1 MLTIDTILQDRYRI
15 VRQLGQGGM
24 GAVYE
29 AIDER
34 LDKTVAIKEI
44 LLELE
49 NASNSN
55 QRLLIK
61 QAFRREANSLVKARH
76 GAVPDVTDYFSDF
89 EREFLVMEYI
99 EGDDLTKMLQKRK
112 MPFLLEDV
120 LPWLDQLLEA
130 LDYLHTLTPPI
141 VHRDIKP
148 QNLKLNE
155 WNKIKLLDFGI
166 AKSTDKTATVTQMTF
181 IGATLNYSPIEQILR
196 VIDPMFRE
204 LILLKHKDNAERV
217 LAQNTDARCDIFA
230 LGATFYHLLTN
241 YPPVDITKR
250 TLETWEGKE
259 DPLPNPLKLNPELPV
274 SISDWLV
281 KAMAIDRDD
290 RFSSAVEM
298 RNALQDIIVEEDQ
311 RKQKEKIAQVI
322 EQEKLRKYR
331 EEEEARRKKKEQSLM
346 HAKTERLIDIP
357 DLNKPDKENVPAT
370 QLPSVES
377 PASSVSDDQATEAF
391 SLTDIPSTDNQATE
405 TFSSVES
412 RSTDYKLSDTD
423 SSLVE
428 TTDKLTGMSYVD
440 NESVNE
446 QNEFK
451 PTEIDLISPV
461 IENPVISSANSSQ
474 KVLIL
479 SLIGVLAF
487 AVFGGIL
494 GVAIWVNYP
503 KTPVENRSTIE
514 NSNASTA
521 NVSDVT
527 PSVETNSD
535 ITGSNL
541 NENTETVSTTPESTE
556 TTTTIKETKTTGK
569 PTSQPISK
577 PVVRQTPRPAPATPR
592 PTVQRTPVPAATQKP
607 KPKPT
612 KDPRC
617 IYTNSC

>member
-1 MLTIDTILQDRYRI
+1 MLTIDTVLQERYRI

-29 AIDER
+29 AVDER
-34 LDKTVAIKEI
+34 LDKTVAVKEI

-76 GAVPDVTDYFSDF
+76 EAVPDVTDYFSDF

-99 EGDDLTKMLQKRK
+99 EGDDLIKMLQKRK

-130 LDYLHTLTPPI
+130 LDYLHTLSPPI

-204 LILLKHKDNAERV
+204 LILLKHKDNAEKV

-259 DPLPNPLKLNPELPV
+259 DPLPNPLKLNPDLPT

-290 RFSSAVEM
+290 RFLSAVEM
-298 RNALQDIIVEEDQ
+298 RTALQDIIVEEDK
-311 RKQKEKIAQVI
+311 RKQEEKIAKVI

-357 DLNKPDKENVPAT
+357 DLDKLDKENFPVT
-370 QLPSVES
+370 QLPPVEPPTS
-377 PASSVSDDQATEAF
+377 PVSDDQATEAF
-391 SLTDIPSTDNQATE
+391 SLDDFSPTNSSATE

-423 SSLVE
+423 SSLVD
-428 TTDKLTGMSYVD
+428 TTEKLSGISYVND
-440 NESVNE
+440 EQKDPEIKFEEAEFAVPPQVQPVGSSVNKS
-446 QNEFK
+446 QN
-451 PTEIDLISPV
+451 
-461 IENPVISSANSSQ
+461 
-474 KVLIL
+474 VLIF
-479 SLIGVLAF
+479 SLIGVLSLF
-487 AVFGGIL
+487 VFGGVI
-494 GVAIWVNYP
+494 GIAVWMNYSGSSI
-503 KTPVENRSTIE
+503 ENRSTTE
-514 NSNASTA
+514 SSNTNIVETPEA
-521 NVSDVT
+521 T

-535 ITGSNL
+535 ISGSNL
-541 NENTETVSTTPESTE
+541 NENTETVSSTPESTE
-556 TTTTIKETKTTGK
+556 TTTTTVKETKTTVN
-569 PTSQPISK
+569 PTSQPTSK

-592 PTVQRTPVPAATQKP
+592 PTIQRTPAPTSTQKT